1 MIWRR
6 IPPAIGGSLTWRA
19 GGRAGVRGQSSAIQP
34 QMLMGSERFAAQPA
48 RR

>member
-34 QMLMGSERFAAQPA
+34 SDVDG
-48 RR
+48 